1 MSDPFDVLA
10 LAPSTD
16 APAAPATHLDALDR
30 ALLSEAHLRVELH
43 NRTIAEYARLHND
56 AVRQRDERMAS
67 LSAMGAALREKYA
80 FGESDPVD
88 TETGAIKRRG

>member
-1 MSDPFDVLA
+1 
-10 LAPSTD
+10 
-16 APAAPATHLDALDR
+16 
-30 ALLSEAHLRVELH
+30 VELH

>member
-1 MSDPFDVLA
+1 MSDPFDVHA

-30 ALLSEAHLRVELH
+30 ALLAEAHLRVELH
-43 NRTIAEYARLHND
+43 SRTIAEYARLHND
-56 AVRQRDERMAS
+56 AAKQRDERMAS
-67 LSAMGAALREKYA
+67 LSAMGAALRAKYA

-88 TETGAIKRRG
+88 IDTGAITRRV

>member
-1 MSDPFDVLA
+1 MSDPFDA

-30 ALLSEAHLRVELH
+30 ALLAEAHLRVELH

-56 AVRQRDERMAS
+56 TVKLRDERVAD
-67 LSAMGAALREKYA
+67 LSAMGTALRAKYV

-88 TETGAIKRRG
+88 TETGAITRRG